1 MRIFVRCSLLKHPKK
16 FQNQYKKWN
25 MRKNQNNKWVAGV
38 LSGIGD
44 ALGIPATLLRIIFL
58 VAFFG
63 IGGISLGISSGAMVL
78 MYLLCWAMM
87 D

>member
-1 MRIFVRCSLLKHPKK
+1 
-16 FQNQYKKWN
+16 

-44 ALGIPATLLRIIFL
+44 ALGIPPTLLRIIFIIG
-58 VAFFG
+58 FFG
-63 IGGISLGISSGAMVL
+63 VGGISFGISSGAMAL
-78 MYLLCWAMM
+78 IYLLCWIMM